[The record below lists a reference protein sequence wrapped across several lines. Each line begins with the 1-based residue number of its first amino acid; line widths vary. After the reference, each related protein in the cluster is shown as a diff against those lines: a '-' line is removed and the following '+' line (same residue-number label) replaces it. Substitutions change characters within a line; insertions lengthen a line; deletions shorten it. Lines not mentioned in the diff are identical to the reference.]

1 MRDTKEIQAD
11 LDAAQFDLEK
21 NLADLKHVI
30 EDKLETPRHVIEV
43 VEKPI
48 SFVRQHAM
56 LFGMGV
62 VFALGMLFALVL
74 PER

>member
-1 MRDTKEIQAD
+1 MRETKDIQAD
-11 LDAAQFDLEK
+11 LDAAQHDLEK
-21 NLADLKHVI
+21 NIADLKHVI

-48 SFVRQHAM
+48 SFVREHAV
-56 LFGMGV
+56 LIGVGV
-62 VFALGMLFALVL
+62 VFALGMLLGRML